1 MHCPTRAGLAPPDCA
16 ALARATAQPPL
27 PNLPHNALA
36 MIRLRARTYLSALFV
51 AAAIAVA
58 GWQTD
63 AFAQNKLPRLGV
75 LTLVPPNKDPSW
87 LGFLRRSLAQQGWI
101 EGKTVSLVVRD
112 AQGSPSNYSQAAAE
126 LVSQKVDV
134 IYADS
139 APAMRAA
146 FAATKSIPIVGSDY
160 TNDPVAAG
168 YAKSY
173 ARPGGNVTGV
183 FLDAPE
189 FAAKWL
195 ELMRE
200 IVPNLRHV
208 AAVWDP
214 SPGDAHVRALTSAA
228 ASMGIQ
234 VQVVQVRKPEDID
247 GAAAALSTLTQAIV
261 VLPSPMLFVENARLV
276 SLAMKRRL
284 SAISMAPAFADAG
297 GLLAYGPN
305 QAWTYERGAIMVGKV
320 LRGTK
325 PGDLPIER
333 PIKFDLVAG
342 GDDRHYARCVDVS
355 ATLIGSRHRLA
366 AESTAG
372 S

>member
-1 MHCPTRAGLAPPDCA
+1 VHNAFAMIKL
-16 ALARATAQPPL
+16 RAT
-27 PNLPHNALA
+27 
-36 MIRLRARTYLSALFV
+36 TYLTALFV
-51 AAAIAVA
+51 AAALAA
-58 GWQTD
+58 AAWPTGSL
-63 AFAQNKLPRLGV
+63 AQNKLPRLGM
-75 LTLVPPNKDPSW
+75 LTLVPPNEDPSW

-112 AQGSPSNYSQAAAE
+112 AQGSPSNYGQAVAE

-146 FAATKSIPIVGSDY
+146 FAATKSIPIVGGDY

-195 ELMRE
+195 ELIRE

-208 AAVWDP
+208 AAIWDP
-214 SPGDAHVRALTSAA
+214 SPGDAHLRALTSAA
-228 ASMGIQ
+228 KSMSIQ

-247 GAAAALSTLTQAIV
+247 SAGAAFSTLPQAIV
-261 VLPSPMLFVENARLV
+261 ILPSPMLAVERARLV
-276 SLAMKRRL
+276 KLATKQRL
-284 SAISMAPAFADAG
+284 PSTSMHATFADAG
-297 GLLAYGPN
+297 GLLTYGPDDSL
-305 QAWTYERGAIMVGKV
+305 ADERVATMIGKV
-320 LRGTK
+320 LRGAK

-333 PIKFDLVAG
+333 PVKFDLIVNLKTAKALNIKIPESVLT
-342 GDDRHYARCVDVS
+342 R
-355 ATLIGSRHRLA
+355 
-366 AESTAG
+366 AERVIR
-372 S
+372 

>member
-1 MHCPTRAGLAPPDCA
+1 MT
-16 ALARATAQPPL
+16 
-27 PNLPHNALA
+27 
-36 MIRLRARTYLSALFV
+36 RLRAITYLSVLFV
-51 AAAIAVA
+51 AAAIAA
-58 GWQTD
+58 
-63 AFAQNKLPRLGV
+63 AEARAQNKPPRIGV
-75 LTLVPPNKDPSW
+75 LTVVAPSKDPGY
-87 LGFLRRSLAQQGWI
+87 LEVFHRSLAQQGWI

-112 AQGSPSNYSQAAAE
+112 AQSSPSKFSQAAAE

-146 FAATKSIPIVGSDY
+146 FAATKSIPIVGIDY

-200 IVPNLRHV
+200 IVPNLKHV
-208 AAVWDP
+208 AALWDP
-214 SPGDAHVRALTSAA
+214 SPGDAHLRALTSAA

-234 VQVVQVRKPEDID
+234 VQVVQAHKPEDID
-247 GAAAALSTLTQAIV
+247 GAAPAFGKMTQALV
-261 VLPSPMLFVENARLV
+261 VLPSPMLAVEGVRLV
-276 SLAMKRRL
+276 KLAMKQRL
-284 SAISMAPAFADAG
+284 PATSMFAPFADAG
-297 GLLAYGPN
+297 GLLAYGPDER
-305 QAWTYERGAIMVGKV
+305 WTDERVATLIGKV

-325 PGDLPIER
+325 PGDVPIER
-333 PIKFDLVAG
+333 PVKFDLIVNLKTAKALNIKIPESVLT
-342 GDDRHYARCVDVS
+342 R
-355 ATLIGSRHRLA
+355 
-366 AESTAG
+366 AERVIR
-372 S
+372 